1 MIHQNI
7 QLHPMDIQEDNVV
20 DGVQLNLLYE
30 NEVIGLPLKMLEIKR
45 LSEVI
50 NLNVIEQVLNK

>member
-30 NEVIGLPLKMLEIKR
+30 NEVIGLPLNMLEIKR

>member
-1 MIHQNI
+1 
-7 QLHPMDIQEDNVV
+7 MDIQEDNVV

-45 LSEVI
+45 LSEII
-50 NLNVIEQVLNK
+50 NFSVIEQMLNK